1 MARLRMS
8 LARLILAVSPA
19 LVVIIDIGRRW

>member
-1 MARLRMS
+1 MARLRIS
-8 LARLILAVSPA
+8 LARLILAISPV